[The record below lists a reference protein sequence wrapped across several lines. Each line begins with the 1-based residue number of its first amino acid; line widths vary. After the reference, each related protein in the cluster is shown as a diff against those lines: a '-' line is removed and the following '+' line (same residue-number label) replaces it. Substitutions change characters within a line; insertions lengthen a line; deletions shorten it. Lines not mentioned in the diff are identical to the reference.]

1 MAFSNQTQCVM
12 SAFLCCTITTVDVD
26 PNISQVH
33 GGHEVMI
40 HEAWLG
46 ATYYGTPNHT
56 LSEAGSTA
64 IELIGNDH
72 VVSDVIVFGGQVR
85 EDFAFE
91 VFFRVV
97 FDTCSIHSL
106 VTTLLKQSLL
116 SFSFLWLL
124 FFVLVFFLSC

>member
-1 MAFSNQTQCVM
+1 MRDCPLFLLVQSRLFTFYSNI
-12 SAFLCCTITTVDVD
+12 A
-26 PNISQVH
+26 QVH

-85 EDFAFE
+85 EDRVFA
-91 VFFRVV
+91 VFVRLV
-97 FDTCSIHSL
+97 FHKCSSYSRA
-106 VTTLLKQSLL
+106 TTLFEATPPFPSA
-116 SFSFLWLL
+116 FW
-124 FFVLVFFLSC
+124 